1 MKKRTVIALVL
12 FLLLTTI
19 NPQNKVSISKF
30 NLKEVIIENN
40 FLIKE
45 KDINNLLKP
54 IYEKNLILLSSS
66 EIENMLTQNDLIE
79 GFKIKKIYP
88 NKIKIKIFEKRPI
101 AILINKKKKFYL
113 SEKIDLIN
121 FNSLKTNE
129 KFPYIFGSKEKFK
142 KLYNDLNKIRF
153 PTEIINKYVFYET
166 DRWDLETING
176 KIIRLPSSEYLK
188 SLKNYLEIKEKNDF
202 IKYNVFD
209 YRIDNQLI
217 LK

>member
-1 MKKRTVIALVL
+1 MKKRIVIALVL

-30 NLKEVIIENN
+30 NLKEIIIENN
-40 FLIKE
+40 FLIKD

-54 IYEKNLILLSSS
+54 IYEKNLILLRNS
-66 EIENMLTQNDLIE
+66 EIENMLMQNNLIE
-79 GFKIKKIYP
+79 SFKIKKIYP
-88 NKIKIKIFEKRPI
+88 DKIKIEIFEKRPI

-113 SEKIDLIN
+113 SEKIDLID

-142 KLYNDLNKIRF
+142 KLYNDLNEIQF
-153 PTEIINKYVFYET
+153 PIEIINKYIFYESN
-166 DRWDLETING
+166 RWDLETIDG
-176 KIIRLPSSEYLK
+176 KVIRLPSTEYLK
-188 SLKNYLEIKEKNDF
+188 SLKNYLDIKEKNDF
-202 IKYNVFD
+202 KNYNVFD
-209 YRIDNQLI
+209 YRINNQLI

>member
-1 MKKRTVIALVL
+1 M
-12 FLLLTTI
+12 
-19 NPQNKVSISKF
+19 
-30 NLKEVIIENN
+30 
-40 FLIKE
+40 
-45 KDINNLLKP
+45 
-54 IYEKNLILLSSS
+54 
-66 EIENMLTQNDLIE
+66 
-79 GFKIKKIYP
+79 
-88 NKIKIKIFEKRPI
+88 
-101 AILINKKKKFYL
+101 
-113 SEKIDLIN
+113 
-121 FNSLKTNE
+121 KTNE